1 MKRAIREQI
10 QTLINQAT
18 NNKSVL
24 LTHPLVVQFFDG
36 DHNAAFLLNQI
47 AYWSERT
54 TDRDGW
60 FYKRHTDWQHELAL
74 SDYQV
79 RRVIYGDPRVINR
92 KRNLSDIGL
101 ETKRR
106 RAPDGN
112 VAVYYRLDLSQFF
125 SMFTDWL
132 GETFGQVVQTLTPTA
147 PTAPVAPAIPTTPV
161 ATTPSTPPQKPL
173 SPQLNLPWRDDLTI
187 ADVWRVARELLKNQ
201 YDDANFSI
209 FIRDLQLVDYD
220 PTRHAFTLQAP
231 NNATVQR
238 MHPRLRLH
246 IQQIIQDVYGQGAT
260 VKIIPPQRE

>member
-1 MKRAIREQI
+1 MKTAIREQI
-10 QTLINQAT
+10 QNLINQAT

-60 FYKRHTDWQHELAL
+60 FYKRHADWQHELAL

-79 RRVIYGDPRVINR
+79 RRVIYGDPRVTNR

-101 ETKRR
+101 ETEVR
-106 RAPDGN
+106 RAPDGD
-112 VAVYYRLDLSQFF
+112 VAVYYRLDLAQFF

-132 GETFGQVVQTLTPTA
+132 QETFGQVIKAFTPNTPGSPASPA
-147 PTAPVAPAIPTTPV
+147 PPVPNTQ
-161 ATTPSTPPQKPL
+161 PQKPL
-173 SPQLNLPWRDDLTI
+173 RPTPPQLAAPWRDDLTI

-201 YDDANFSI
+201 YDDATYTV
-209 FIRDLQLVDYD
+209 FIRDLQLMDYD
-220 PTRHAFTLQAP
+220 PTRHAFTLQTPDDA
-231 NNATVQR
+231 NRQR
-238 MHPRLRLH
+238 MHPRLRAH
-246 IQQIIQDVYGQGAT
+246 IQQIIQDVYGPQAT
-260 VKIIPPQRE
+260 VEMIPQRE